1 MFRFQPQLAAFPL
14 VCLTGLAGLA
24 ACSASFAQGV
34 ATDTELAPVI
44 VTGQRAGLPA
54 NIASTTASKTAE
66 DLREQNLFNPEDAL
80 QYTPNTT
87 VRKRY
92 IGDRNA
98 VVGGRSFGTLQPSR
112 ALVYLDGYLISNFL
126 GRFDAPRWNMI
137 SPEAI
142 ERVDV
147 IYGPYS
153 AIYPGNS
160 IGTTIAVTQRAPKD
174 FEVSGRVI
182 GYRQQFDQYGHS
194 DHFDGNQI
202 SLHLGQRLASG
213 LWFSGDVNHQNST
226 SQPMQYYTV
235 SANAAGAF
243 PGVGTI
249 VSGVPTPVAGVVYD
263 TDPKGLR
270 RAVFGASGGAIDH
283 TVQDTLNLRI
293 GYRFTPLLQASAMAS
308 WWTNDTSNR
317 NSTFLTDASGA
328 PVFQGSSVTVS
339 NGGTTGS
346 PATGSNGA
354 TTSTRSLISNDGNV
368 FELPSVA
375 FAPSTRMELH
385 RQLGLTLKT
394 RNDKGWNA
402 SVVVSDYRI
411 RSDVARQANNR
422 DPIAASGGAGSVTRR
437 NGTGWNTF
445 EVQGAWTPSAGDWTG
460 GRHGLAIGLHRNAYT
475 LDNTVASASDWRQTE
490 AGQSQFYRG
499 KTEVTA
505 LYAQDAWR
513 LRDDLKL
520 TLGLREE
527 QYRTF
532 DGSQFGGGSTV
543 DYPSRSLHG
552 HSPKA
557 ALAWNAADDLLLKL
571 NVGRGVRF
579 PNVEELYNGTFTATS
594 QTLSDPDLKAET
606 SNALELSAEKDLDRQ
621 RVRVSLFHDDVRDA
635 ILRQSTTD
643 ASACKTTG
651 TTAMIYTCV
660 QNVDRVKT
668 SGIEFVWQAMDL
680 FVKGLTLDANAAFTR
695 AKVVANARDP
705 QSVGKWW
712 LRLPRTRGNVLV
724 VYRPDDRWM
733 GSVGWRHEGRAW
745 NDTYNLD
752 VNPDV
757 FGGVSRLDVIDLRTS
772 YKVSTQVELAVG
784 LNNANNAHAYQF
796 HPYPGRTLFAE
807 LRFGQ

>member
-1 MFRFQPQLAAFPL
+1 MSEGGLIMFRFPSRPTAL
-14 VCLTGLAGLA
+14 VLGGLA

-44 VTGQRAGLPA
+44 VTGQRTGLPA
-54 NIASTTASKTAE
+54 NVASTTASKTAE

-80 QYTPNTT
+80 QYMPNTT

-160 IGTTIAVTQRAPKD
+160 IGTTIAVMQRAPKD

-182 GYRQQFDQYGHS
+182 GYRQQFDQYGHG
-194 DHFDGNQI
+194 DHFDGNQM

-235 SANAAGAF
+235 SADAAGAF

-249 VSGVPTPVAGVVYD
+249 ESGAPTPVVGVVYD

-283 TVQDTLNLRI
+283 TVQDTLNLRM
-293 GYRFTPLLQASAMAS
+293 GYRFTPTLEAGAMAS
-308 WWTNDTSNR
+308 WWTNDTNNR

-328 PVFQGSSVTVS
+328 PVFQGSPVIVTAG
-339 NGGTTGS
+339 NGGDG
-346 PATGSNGA
+346 G
-354 TTSTRSLISNDGNV
+354 TTSTRRLVSNDGNV

-375 FAPSTRMELH
+375 FAPSTRAELH
-385 RQLGLTLKT
+385 RQLGFTLKT
-394 RNDKGWNA
+394 RSDKGWNA
-402 SVVVSDYRI
+402 SMVVSDYRI
-411 RSDVARQANNR
+411 QSDVARQANNP

-437 NGTGWNTF
+437 DGTGWNTF
-445 EVQGAWTPSAGDWTG
+445 EVQGMWTPSAGDWTG
-460 GRHGLAIGLHRNAYT
+460 GRHALAIGLHRNAYT
-475 LDNTVASASDWRQTE
+475 LDNTVTNASDWRQTE
-490 AGQSQFYRG
+490 TGLSQFYRG

-513 LRDDLKL
+513 WLDHLKL

-527 QYRTF
+527 HYRTF

-571 NVGRGVRF
+571 SVGRGVRF
-579 PNVEELYNGTFTATS
+579 PNVEELYNGTVTATS
-594 QTLSDPDLKAET
+594 QTLSDPNLKAET
-606 SNALELSAEKDLDRQ
+606 SNALELSAEKEWDQ
-621 RVRVSLFHDDVRDA
+621 HRVRISLFHDDVRDA
-635 ILRQSTTD
+635 ILRQTD
-643 ASACKTTG
+643 ATVVPNKT
-651 TTAMIYTCV
+651 YV
-660 QNVDRVKT
+660 SNVDRVKT
-668 SGIEFVWQAMDL
+668 SGIELLWQAQDWL
-680 FVKGLTLDANAAFTR
+680 VKGLSVDANAAFTR
-695 AKVVANARDP
+695 SKVEANAKDP

-712 LRLPRTRGNVLV
+712 LRLPRTRGNMLV
-724 VYRPDDRWM
+724 AYRPNDRWM

-772 YKVSTQVELAVG
+772 YKVLKQVELAIG

-807 LRFGQ
+807 LRFAQ

>member
-1 MFRFQPQLAAFPL
+1 MIEASLLMFRFPSSPTALAAF
-14 VCLTGLAGLA
+14 A

-34 ATDTELAPVI
+34 ATDTELATVI
-44 VTGQRAGLPA
+44 VTGQRTGLPA
-54 NIASTTASKTAE
+54 NLASTMASKTAE

-160 IGTTIAVTQRAPKD
+160 IGTTIAMTQRAPKN
-174 FEVSGRVI
+174 FEISGRVI

-194 DHFDGNQI
+194 DHFDGNQL
-202 SLHLGQRLASG
+202 SLHLGQRLDSG

-235 SANAAGAF
+235 SANA
-243 PGVGTI
+243 PGVFPVVGTV
-249 VSGVPTPVAGVVYD
+249 VSGTPTPVSGVVYD

-283 TVQDTLNLRI
+283 TVQDTLNLRM
-293 GYRFTPLLQASAMAS
+293 GYRFTPVLEASAMAS

-317 NSTFLTDASGA
+317 NSTFLTDSSGA
-328 PVFQGSSVTVS
+328 PVFE
-339 NGGTTGS
+339 GS
-346 PATGSNGA
+346 PVIVSSGG
-354 TTSTRSLISNDGNV
+354 TTSTRRLVSNDGNV
-368 FELPSVA
+368 FELPSAA
-375 FAPSTRMELH
+375 FAPSTRAELH
-385 RQLGLTLKT
+385 RQLGFTLKT
-394 RNDKGWNA
+394 RYDKGWNA
-402 SVVVSDYRI
+402 SMVASDYRI
-411 RSDVARQANNR
+411 QSDVARQANNP
-422 DPIAASGGAGSVTRR
+422 DPTATSGGAGSVTRR
-437 NGTGWNTF
+437 DGTGWSTF
-445 EVQGAWTPSAGDWTG
+445 EVQGEWTPSSGDWTQ
-460 GRHGLAIGLHRNAYT
+460 GRHALAVGLHRNTYT
-475 LDNTVASASDWRQTE
+475 LDNTVSNASDWRQTE
-490 AGQSQFYRG
+490 TGLSQFYRG

-505 LYAQDAWR
+505 LYAQDTWR
-513 LRDDLKL
+513 LRDDLKFIF
-520 TLGLREE
+520 GLREE

-532 DGSQFGGGSTV
+532 DGSQFASGATV

-571 NVGRGVRF
+571 SAGRGVRF
-579 PNVEELYNGTFTATS
+579 PNVEELYNGTVTATS
-594 QTLSDPDLKAET
+594 QTLSDPNLKAET
-606 SNALELSAEKDLDRQ
+606 SNALELSAEKEWDQ
-621 RVRVSLFHDDVRDA
+621 HRVRVSLFHDDVRDA
-635 ILRQSTTD
+635 ILRQTD
-643 ASACKTTG
+643 ATVVPNKT
-651 TTAMIYTCV
+651 YV
-660 QNVDRVKT
+660 SNVDRVKT
-668 SGIEFVWQAMDL
+668 SGIELLWQMTDWL
-680 FVKGLTLDANAAFTR
+680 VKGLSIDANAAFTR
-695 AKVVANARDP
+695 AKVVANAKDP

-712 LRLPRTRGNVLV
+712 LRVPRTRGNVLV
-724 VYRPDDRWM
+724 AYRPNDRWM

-752 VNPDV
+752 INPDV
-757 FGGVSRLDVIDLRTS
+757 FGGVSRLDVIDLRAS
-772 YKVSTQVELAVG
+772 YKLLKQVELAVG

-807 LRFGQ
+807 LRFAQ